1 MKRLRGEPASTICV
15 SIGRG
20 RHKHM
25 RAEHQHL
32 AENGA
37 RLVELRLDYIRRA
50 VTLKRLLRDRKC
62 PVVATCRRPQDG
74 GKWSGT
80 EAERVMLLRAAIVE
94 GVDYVDLE
102 EEIAE
107 DVPRYGNTKRI
118 ISMHD
123 FDETPDNLEE
133 IHARLAAKDADIVK
147 LACMANAPND
157 VTRILKLIEES
168 EIPTVGICMGDI
180 GMPSR
185 LLAGKFGAPFT
196 FATFHHERTIAPGQL
211 SYETMTEIYGYE
223 TINADTEVFGVI
235 ADPVAHSMSPV
246 IHNAGFDHLNMNR
259 VYLPFRIP
267 KDHLKQFVDDA
278 PSLGIRGLSVTI
290 PHKQE
295 IMASLTKIE
304 SGARK
309 IGAVNTVIFDGDEI
323 IGYNTDL
330 YGAMVS
336 LADAA
341 EADPDEKWLT
351 GKKVLLL
358 GAGGVARAIGVG
370 AKDRGAELLVTSRTY
385 ENAVE
390 LASKLEGEALAWE
403 DRHSANIDV
412 LVNCTPVGMHPR
424 MDETPFEEAGFTRGM
439 IVFDTI
445 YNPEQTLL
453 IKQARNHDC
462 RTVTGIEM
470 FVRQAELQFKLFSGE
485 EAPLNVMR
493 ETFRRTISS
502 ANY

>member
-1 MKRLRGEPASTICV
+1 M
-15 SIGRG
+15 
-20 RHKHM
+20 
-25 RAEHQHL
+25 
-32 AENGA
+32 
-37 RLVELRLDYIRRA
+37 
-50 VTLKRLLRDRKC
+50 
-62 PVVATCRRPQDG
+62 
-74 GKWSGT
+74 
-80 EAERVMLLRAAIVE
+80 
-94 GVDYVDLE
+94 E

-107 DVPRYGNTKRI
+107 DIPRYGNTKRI

-246 IHNAGFDHLNMNR
+246 IHNAGFAHLNMNR

-267 KDHLKQFVDDA
+267 KDHLNQFVDDA

-336 LADAA
+336 L
-341 EADPDEKWLT
+341 
-351 GKKVLLL
+351 
-358 GAGGVARAIGVG
+358 
-370 AKDRGAELLVTSRTY
+370 S
-385 ENAVE
+385 
-390 LASKLEGEALAWE
+390 
-403 DRHSANIDV
+403 
-412 LVNCTPVGMHPR
+412 
-424 MDETPFEEAGFTRGM
+424 
-439 IVFDTI
+439 
-445 YNPEQTLL
+445 L
-453 IKQARNHDC
+453 IH
-462 RTVTGIEM
+462 I
-470 FVRQAELQFKLFSGE
+470 
-485 EAPLNVMR
+485 
-493 ETFRRTISS
+493 
-502 ANY
+502 

>member
-1 MKRLRGEPASTICV
+1 MSDQVGSVICV

-25 RAEHQHL
+25 IAEHKHL

-50 VTLKRLLRDRKC
+50 VTLRRLLKNRQC
-62 PVVATCRRPQDG
+62 LVVATCRRPQDG
-74 GKWSGT
+74 GKWQGT
-80 EAERVMLLRAAIVE
+80 EAERVMLLRSAIVE
-94 GVDYVDLE
+94 GADYVDLE
-102 EEIAE
+102 EEIADE
-107 DVPRYGNTKRI
+107 IPRYGDTKRI

-123 FDETPDNLEE
+123 FDETPQNLEE
-133 IHARLAAKDADIVK
+133 IHARLASKDADIVK
-147 LACMANAPND
+147 IACMANSPHD
-157 VTRILKLIEES
+157 VTRILRLIENS
-168 EIPTVGICMGDI
+168 EIPTVGICMGDM

-185 LLAGKFGAPFT
+185 ILAGKFGSPFS

-211 SYETMTEIYGYE
+211 SFQDMTDVYRYESIDQ
-223 TINADTEVFGVI
+223 DTEVFGVI

-246 IHNAGFDHLNMNR
+246 IHNAGFESMDMNR

-267 KDHLKQFVDDA
+267 KDHLNQFIDDA
-278 PSLGIRGLSVTI
+278 PGLGIRGLSVTI

-295 IMASLTKIE
+295 VMASLTKIE
-304 SGARK
+304 SGAKK
-309 IGAVNTVIFDGDEI
+309 IGAVNTVIFDDGEI
-323 IGYNTDL
+323 VGYNTDL

-336 LADAA
+336 LAEAA
-341 EADPDEKWLT
+341 GEDPDSQWLE
-351 GKKVLLL
+351 GKRVLLL

-370 AKDRGAELLVTSRTY
+370 VKDRGAELLVTSRTY
-385 ENAVE
+385 ERAIE
-390 LASKLEGEALAWE
+390 LSTKLEGEAIVWE
-403 DRHSANIDV
+403 ERHSANADV
-412 LVNCTPVGMHPR
+412 LINCTPVGMHPK
-424 MDETPFEEAGFTRGM
+424 MNDTPFEEAGLTRGM

-453 IKQARNHDC
+453 IKQARKHEC
-462 RTVTGIEM
+462 RTVTGVEI
-470 FVRQAELQFKLFSGE
+470 FVRQAELQFKLFTGD
-485 EAPLNVMR
+485 EAPLDVMR

>member
-1 MKRLRGEPASTICV
+1 
-15 SIGRG
+15 
-20 RHKHM
+20 M

-50 VTLKRLLRDRKC
+50 VTLKRLLKDRKC

-74 GKWSGT
+74 GKWTAS
-80 EAERVMLLRAAIVE
+80 EAERVILLRAAIVE

-107 DVPRYGNTKRI
+107 DIPRYGSTKRI

-123 FDETPDNLEE
+123 FDETPENLEE
-133 IHARLAAKDADIVK
+133 IHARLASKDADIVK
-147 LACMANAPND
+147 LACMANSPHD
-157 VTRILKLIEES
+157 VTRMLKLIEQS

-180 GMPSR
+180 GMSSR
-185 LLAGKFGAPFT
+185 LLAGKFGAPFS

-211 SYETMTEIYGYE
+211 SFQEMKEIYGYE
-223 TINADTEVFGVI
+223 SINAETEVFGVI
-235 ADPVAHSMSPV
+235 ADPVGHSMSPV
-246 IHNAGFDHLNMNR
+246 IHNAGFDHLDMNR
-259 VYLPFRIP
+259 VYLPFRVP
-267 KDHLKQFVDDA
+267 KDHLDQFIDDA

-295 IMASLTKIE
+295 VMASLTKIE

-309 IGAVNTVIFDGDEI
+309 IGAVNTVVFEGNEI
-323 IGYNTDL
+323 VGYNTDL

-336 LADAA
+336 LAEIAG
-341 EADPDEKWLT
+341 ADPDEKWLS

-370 AKDRGAELLVTSRTY
+370 VKDRGAELMVASRTY
-385 ENAVE
+385 EKAVE
-390 LASKLEGEALAWE
+390 LAAKLEGAPVSWE
-403 DRHSANIDV
+403 ERHSTNADV
-412 LVNCTPVGMHPR
+412 LVNCTPVGMHPN
-424 MDETPFEEAGFTRGM
+424 MNETPFEEAGLRRGM

-453 IKQARNHDC
+453 IKQARDHGC
-462 RTVTGIEM
+462 RVVTGVEM
-470 FVRQAELQFKLFSGE
+470 FVRQAELQFRLFSGE
-485 EAPLNVMR
+485 KAPVDVMR

>member
-1 MKRLRGEPASTICV
+1 MICV
-15 SIGRG
+15 SIARG

-50 VTLKRLLRDRKC
+50 VTLKRLLKDRKC

-74 GKWSGT
+74 GKWTAS
-80 EAERVMLLRAAIVE
+80 EAERVILLRAAIVE

-107 DVPRYGNTKRI
+107 DIPRYGSTKRI

-123 FDETPDNLEE
+123 FDETPENLEE
-133 IHARLAAKDADIVK
+133 IHARLASKDADIVK
-147 LACMANAPND
+147 LACMANSPHD
-157 VTRILKLIEES
+157 VTRMLKLIEQS

-180 GMPSR
+180 GMSSR
-185 LLAGKFGAPFT
+185 LLAGKFGAPFS

-211 SYETMTEIYGYE
+211 SFQEMKEIYGYE
-223 TINADTEVFGVI
+223 SINAETEVFGVI
-235 ADPVAHSMSPV
+235 ADPVGHSMSPV
-246 IHNAGFDHLNMNR
+246 IHNAGFDHLDMNR
-259 VYLPFRIP
+259 VYLPFRVP
-267 KDHLKQFVDDA
+267 KDHLDQFIDDA

-295 IMASLTKIE
+295 VMASLTKIE

-309 IGAVNTVIFDGDEI
+309 IGAVNTVVFEGNEI
-323 IGYNTDL
+323 VGYNTDL

-336 LADAA
+336 LAEIAG
-341 EADPDEKWLT
+341 ADPDEKWLS

-370 AKDRGAELLVTSRTY
+370 VKDRGAELMVASRTY
-385 ENAVE
+385 EKAVE
-390 LASKLEGEALAWE
+390 LAAKLEGAPVSWE
-403 DRHSANIDV
+403 ERHSTNADV
-412 LVNCTPVGMHPR
+412 LVNCTPVGMHPN
-424 MDETPFEEAGFTRGM
+424 MNETPFEEAGLRRGM

-453 IKQARNHDC
+453 IKQARDHGC
-462 RTVTGIEM
+462 RVVTGVEM
-470 FVRQAELQFKLFSGE
+470 FVRQAELQFRLFSGE
-485 EAPLNVMR
+485 KAPVDVMR

>member
-1 MKRLRGEPASTICV
+1 MSDLSEQPGSVICV

-25 RAEHQHL
+25 IAEHQHL

-37 RLVELRLDYIRRA
+37 QLVELRLDYIRRA
-50 VTLKRLLRDRKC
+50 VRLRRLLKDRKC
-62 PVVATCRRPQDG
+62 PVVATCRRAQDG
-74 GKWSGT
+74 GKWSGS
-80 EAERVMLLRAAIVE
+80 EAERQMLLRSAIVA
-94 GVDYVDLE
+94 GADYVDLE
-102 EEIAE
+102 EEIA
-107 DVPRYGNTKRI
+107 DDIPRYGNTKRI

-123 FDETPDNLEE
+123 FDETPENLEE
-133 IHARLAAKDADIVK
+133 IHARLASKDADIVK
-147 LACMANAPND
+147 IACMANSPHD
-157 VTRILKLIEES
+157 VTRVLQLLDKS
-168 EIPTVGICMGDI
+168 DIPTIGICMGDI

-185 LLAGKFGAPFT
+185 ILAGKFGAPFS

-211 SYETMTEIYGYE
+211 SFQEMTSIYGYE
-223 TINADTEVFGVI
+223 SINAETEVYGVI

-246 IHNAGFDHLNMNR
+246 IHNAGFDFLNMNR

-267 KDHLKQFVDDA
+267 KDHLNQFIDDA
-278 PSLGIRGLSVTI
+278 PGIGIRGLSVTI

-295 IMASLTKIE
+295 VMASLTKIE

-309 IGAVNTVIFDGDEI
+309 IGAVNTVIFDEDEI

-341 EADPDEKWLT
+341 GEDADEQWMA
-351 GKKVLLL
+351 GKRVLLL

-370 AKDRGAELLVTSRTY
+370 AKDRGGEIQVASRTY
-385 ENAVE
+385 EKAVE
-390 LASKLEGEALAWE
+390 LAAKLEGTAIPWE
-403 DRHSANIDV
+403 ERHSANADI
-412 LVNCTPVGMHPR
+412 LVNCTPVGMHPN
-424 MDETPFEEAGFTRGM
+424 MNDTPFEEAGLTRGM

-462 RTVTGIEM
+462 RTVTGVEM
-470 FVRQAELQFKLFSGE
+470 FVRQAELQFKLFTGE
-485 EAPLNVMR
+485 EAPLDIMR

-502 ANY
+502 AKY

>member
-1 MKRLRGEPASTICV
+1 MNQLSGDPASIICV

-74 GKWSGT
+74 GKWKGT
-80 EAERVMLLRAAIVE
+80 ETDRVILLRAAIAE
-94 GVDYVDLE
+94 GVDYIDLE
-102 EEIAE
+102 E
-107 DVPRYGNTKRI
+107 DVADAIPRYGDTKRI

-133 IHARLAAKDADIVK
+133 IHARLATKDADIVK
-147 LACMANAPND
+147 IACMANSPHD
-157 VTRILKLIEES
+157 VTRILRLLEQS

-185 LLAGKFGAPFT
+185 ILAGKFGAPFS

-211 SYETMTEIYGYE
+211 CFQEMTDVYGYE

-235 ADPVAHSMSPV
+235 ADPVGHSLSPV
-246 IHNAGFDHLNMNR
+246 IHNAGFDHLGMNR
-259 VYLPFRIP
+259 VYLPFRVP
-267 KDHLKQFVDDA
+267 KDHLSQFIDDA

-295 IMASLTKIE
+295 VMASLTKIE

-309 IGAVNTVIFDGDEI
+309 IGAVNTVIYDEDEI
-323 IGYNTDL
+323 VGYNTDL

-336 LADAA
+336 LAEAA
-341 EADPDEKWLT
+341 DVDPDEKWLL

-370 AKDRGAELLVTSRTY
+370 VKDRGAELVVTSRTY
-385 ENAVE
+385 EKAFD
-390 LASKLEGEALAWE
+390 LATKLEGEAILWE
-403 DRHSANIDV
+403 ERHSANPDV
-412 LVNCTPVGMHPR
+412 LVNCTPVGMHPK
-424 MDETPFEEAGFTRGM
+424 MNDTPFEEAGFTRGM

-462 RTVTGIEM
+462 RVVTGLEM

-485 EAPLNVMR
+485 EAPLSLMR

-502 ANY
+502 AKY